1 MATGPV
7 GTVVLKPFEAV
18 KKPADQPS
26 KSPVPVA
33 TGAAVVFVE
42 AVVLVELVD
51 VVLEA
56 ACRSLIDAVWTGL
69 SI

>member
-1 MATGPV
+1 ML
-7 GTVVLKPFEAV
+7 TVALKPLEAN
-18 KKPADQPS
+18 KKPADHPS

-33 TGAAVVFVE
+33 TGALVFV
-42 AVVLVELVD
+42 VV

-56 ACRSLIDAVWTGL
+56 AWRSLIEAVWTGF

>member
-1 MATGPV
+1 MKV
-7 GTVVLKPFEAV
+7 ELKPLEAV

-33 TGAAVVFVE
+33 TGATVVFV
-42 AVVLVELVD
+42 AV

-56 ACRSLIDAVWTGL
+56 AWRSLIEAVLPTGF
-69 SI
+69 ST